1 MRPLKLTIAGF
12 GPYAGTQ
19 ELDFESLGSSGL
31 YLITGDTGAGKTT
44 IFDAITFA
52 LFGEASGDSR
62 EPGMLRS
69 KYAKAED
76 PTYVELTFAY
86 DGKEYTVK
94 RNPEYDRAKK
104 SGSGTT
110 TQKADAQLTYPDGRV
125 VTKVKDVDLSIR
137 QIIGLTR
144 EQFAQVS
151 MISQGEFR
159 KLLQADTKER
169 QKIFRDIFGTGLYVK
184 LQDQLKEQAKELY
197 IERDRAALS
206 IKQYIEGIAC
216 DEDSVHSIDVKKAKD
231 GQLPTT
237 EVCSLIEGLLLED
250 RTVQSNLE
258 DELQTIE
265 KKADAVTAQLTQAQ
279 AYKAAK
285 DDLSEKQSAE
295 QAGISA
301 LESAQ
306 ADLTTAQATTPEQE
320 RLSEQISEIAL
331 SLPDYAELEA
341 AATALSAAETE
352 LKKAEKAQKTALE
365 RKEALSSEITTLKA
379 EQKSLEQ
386 AGAEKEKLAA
396 KRQQLIDNRAAF
408 QSLIADLETLEEQR
422 EILQEKQ
429 RAYLDAASNSEQ
441 LLHDYEEKNKAF
453 LDEQAGI
460 IASHLMPSTPC
471 PVCGSLEHPQL
482 AVLSENAPTEA
493 DVKKARKEYERAQKA
508 TEKASAD
515 ASNQKGI
522 VSSSED
528 SVSKLLDKLLPGTA
542 LADAQNAAKAEE
554 ATITEHIGELDEQ
567 LIIAEN
573 KISRKT
579 ELDTQIPEKE
589 SALTEAER
597 DVTDSNEKI
606 ATLRVTVAE
615 LNKQIATL
623 KPKLLYADKAAAEQ
637 KKKSLETQLK
647 TLQTALSQAQEKL
660 SGCKEK
666 LAGIQ
671 ATIAQLQKQLADGV
685 EIETD
690 ALEKEKAD
698 LVAKK
703 NEIVAKQKVL
713 HSRITANESAIA
725 HINEKSAEM
734 DKLEKK
740 YTWMKALS
748 ETANGNLAGKQ
759 KIMLETYIQTT
770 YFERILERANIRLS
784 KMSGGQYD
792 LKRRTEATNQG
803 KTGLELDIIDHI
815 NTTERSVNTLS
826 GGEAFLA
833 SLALALG
840 LSDEVQMS
848 TGIHLDTLF
857 VDEGFGSLDS
867 ESLGKAY
874 STLAGLTEGNRL
886 VGIISHVSE
895 LKERIDKQIVVT
907 KNRSGGS
914 QAEVKV

>member
-52 LFGEASGDSR
+52 LVGEASGDSR

-306 ADLTTAQATTPEQE
+306 ADLTTAQATAPEQKQ
-320 RLSEQISEIAL
+320 LSEQIAEIAL

-341 AATALSAAETE
+341 AATTLRAAETE
-352 LKKAEKAQKTALE
+352 LEKAEKAQKAALE

-441 LLHDYEEKNKAF
+441 LLHDYEGKNKAF

-460 IASHLMPSTPC
+460 IASHLMPGTPC

-615 LNKQIATL
+615 LN
-623 KPKLLYADKAAAEQ
+623 
-637 KKKSLETQLK
+637 
-647 TLQTALSQAQEKL
+647 
-660 SGCKEK
+660 
-666 LAGIQ
+666 
-671 ATIAQLQKQLADGV
+671 
-685 EIETD
+685 
-690 ALEKEKAD
+690 
-698 LVAKK
+698 
-703 NEIVAKQKVL
+703 
-713 HSRITANESAIA
+713 
-725 HINEKSAEM
+725 
-734 DKLEKK
+734 
-740 YTWMKALS
+740 
-748 ETANGNLAGKQ
+748 
-759 KIMLETYIQTT
+759 
-770 YFERILERANIRLS
+770 
-784 KMSGGQYD
+784 
-792 LKRRTEATNQG
+792 
-803 KTGLELDIIDHI
+803 
-815 NTTERSVNTLS
+815 
-826 GGEAFLA
+826 
-833 SLALALG
+833 
-840 LSDEVQMS
+840 
-848 TGIHLDTLF
+848 
-857 VDEGFGSLDS
+857 
-867 ESLGKAY
+867 
-874 STLAGLTEGNRL
+874 
-886 VGIISHVSE
+886 
-895 LKERIDKQIVVT
+895 
-907 KNRSGGS
+907 
-914 QAEVKV
+914 

>member
-62 EPGMLRS
+62 EPAMLRS

-86 DGKEYTVK
+86 GGKEYTVK
-94 RNPEYDRAKK
+94 RNPEYERAKK

-237 EVCSLIEGLLLED
+237 EVCSLIEVLLLED

-258 DELQTIE
+258 DESQNIE
-265 KKADAVTAQLTQAQ
+265 KQADAVTAQLTQAQ
-279 AYKAAK
+279 AYQAAK

-320 RLSEQISEIAL
+320 RLSEQIAEIAL

-341 AATALSAAETE
+341 AVTALSAAETE

-365 RKEALSSEITTLKA
+365 RKEALSSEITTLKS

-441 LLHDYEEKNKAF
+441 SLHDYEGKNKAF

-460 IASHLMPSTPC
+460 IASHLMPGTPC

-493 DVKKARKEYERAQKA
+493 DVKKARKEYEKAQKA

-528 SVSKLLDKLLPGTA
+528 SVNKLLDKLLPGTA

-554 ATITEHIGELDEQ
+554 AVLGMLLLYPEHRQAVQNGKIKLSESDFFTEFGRRVFGAIMQLDAVGAFDVSLLGESFSPQEQGRIMRMQLARGELSDNGSIVFDE
-567 LIIAEN
+567 
-573 KISRKT
+573 SV
-579 ELDTQIPEKE
+579 
-589 SALTEAER
+589 SALR
-597 DVTDSNEKI
+597 
-606 ATLRVTVAE
+606 R
-615 LNKQIATL
+615 
-623 KPKLLYADKAAAEQ
+623 
-637 KKKSLETQLK
+637 
-647 TLQTALSQAQEKL
+647 
-660 SGCKEK
+660 
-666 LAGIQ
+666 
-671 ATIAQLQKQLADGV
+671 
-685 EIETD
+685 
-690 ALEKEKAD
+690 
-698 LVAKK
+698 
-703 NEIVAKQKVL
+703 
-713 HSRITANESAIA
+713 
-725 HINEKSAEM
+725 
-734 DKLEKK
+734 
-740 YTWMKALS
+740 
-748 ETANGNLAGKQ
+748 ETA
-759 KIMLETYIQTT
+759 
-770 YFERILERANIRLS
+770 
-784 KMSGGQYD
+784 
-792 LKRRTEATNQG
+792 
-803 KTGLELDIIDHI
+803 
-815 NTTERSVNTLS
+815 
-826 GGEAFLA
+826 
-833 SLALALG
+833 
-840 LSDEVQMS
+840 S
-848 TGIHLDTLF
+848 TGTEDP
-857 VDEGFGSLDS
+857 
-867 ESLGKAY
+867 LGDLM
-874 STLAGLTEGNRL
+874 T
-886 VGIISHVSE
+886 IIQN
-895 LKERIDKQIVVT
+895 KRNT
-907 KNRSGGS
+907 
-914 QAEVKV
+914 